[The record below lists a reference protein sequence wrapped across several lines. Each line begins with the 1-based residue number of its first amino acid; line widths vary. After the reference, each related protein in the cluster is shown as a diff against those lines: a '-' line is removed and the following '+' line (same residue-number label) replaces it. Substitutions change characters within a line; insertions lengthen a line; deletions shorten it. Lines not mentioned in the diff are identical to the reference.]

1 MSAPDAKSPP
11 PVLPAIEPQ
20 PPALPTVLGPGTPIC
35 LIGMMGCGKSTV
47 GRRIASLLGRVF
59 IDADRELEARC
70 GVPVSTIFELE
81 GEDGFR
87 RRESHLIDEL
97 TRREGIVLA
106 TGGGAVTVAQNRE
119 FMRARCFVVYLQA
132 GAGELWHRL
141 RNDRVRP
148 LLQTADPR
156 ARILELVSTRD
167 PLYRETAHR
176 VVRTSRHP
184 VERTAID
191 ILAVLPP
198 PLQPTDPQ
206 P

>member
-1 MSAPDAKSPP
+1 MRHPP

-106 TGGGAVTVAQNRE
+106 TGGGAVTVAQNR
-119 FMRARCFVVYLQA
+119 
-132 GAGELWHRL
+132 
-141 RNDRVRP
+141 
-148 LLQTADPR
+148 
-156 ARILELVSTRD
+156 
-167 PLYRETAHR
+167 
-176 VVRTSRHP
+176 
-184 VERTAID
+184 
-191 ILAVLPP
+191 
-198 PLQPTDPQ
+198 
-206 P
+206 

>member
-1 MSAPDAKSPP
+1 
-11 PVLPAIEPQ
+11 
-20 PPALPTVLGPGTPIC
+20 
-35 LIGMMGCGKSTV
+35 MMGCGKSTV